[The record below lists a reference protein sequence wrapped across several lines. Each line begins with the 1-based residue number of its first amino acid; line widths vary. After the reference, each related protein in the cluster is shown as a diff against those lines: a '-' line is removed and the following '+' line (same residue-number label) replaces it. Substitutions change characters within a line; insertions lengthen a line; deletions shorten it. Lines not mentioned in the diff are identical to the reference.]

1 MTDKTNGK
9 TGYTKMISIQIAAPQ
24 RTTNPANESQT
35 SRSSRV
41 MFRVPLDDVG
51 LAAKCGYPAAL
62 MRYLNNRVQSCY
74 RAPVIWFSRL
84 ARLSVS
90 HEQPNVAL
98 NHLAV
103 CVASGTSGETL

>member
-1 MTDKTNGK
+1 MPVLDDGQTNGK

-41 MFRVPLDDVG
+41 MFRVLLDDIG

-74 RAPVIWFSRL
+74 RAPVIWFFAPH
-84 ARLSVS
+84 ARR
-90 HEQPNVAL
+90 
-98 NHLAV
+98 
-103 CVASGTSGETL
+103 ASYRRPFYPGGWPA